1 MNIGKG
7 QGKEGIMKLRTVL
20 SWLSDLFNPTEIRRA
35 KRLQKQWAELDDVA
49 SFIEVDNVTPQL
61 LDTVEEGSDKLHTE
75 MDRLLDRVASD
86 IKRIKEITGCLA
98 ESQSKSQLQCRN

>member
-1 MNIGKG
+1 
-7 QGKEGIMKLRTVL
+7 MKLRTVL

-49 SFIEVDNVTPQL
+49 SFIEVDNATPQL
-61 LDTVEEGSDKLHTE
+61 LDTVEEGRDKLHTE

-86 IKRIKEITGCLA
+86 IKRIKEIASCLA